1 MSQGFRIAVM
11 QSTTVITNYY
21 NDQLKYDIEREERV
35 LQGKITRQ
43 EADRE
48 EEEWQE
54 VSSFIIS
61 KRHGI
66 RRYL

>member
-1 MSQGFRIAVM
+1 M

-21 NDQLKYDIEREERV
+21 NDQLKYDIEREEKV
-35 LQGKITRQ
+35 IQGKLTRQ

-54 VSSFIIS
+54 VSFFEAN
-61 KRHGI
+61 R
-66 RRYL
+66 

>member
-1 MSQGFRIAVM
+1 M

-21 NDQLKYDIEREERV
+21 NDQLKYDIEREEKV
-35 LQGKITRQ
+35 IQGKLTRQ

-54 VSSFIIS
+54 VRLFVA
-61 KRHGI
+61 KRYSIHGYI
-66 RRYL
+66 

>member
-1 MSQGFRIAVM
+1 M

-35 LQGKITRQ
+35 LHGKITRQ

-48 EEEWQE
+48 EAEWQE
-54 VSSFIIS
+54 V
-61 KRHGI
+61 RMLTENGI
-66 RRYL
+66 FQIRWRNESTCPR

>member
-1 MSQGFRIAVM
+1 M

-35 LQGKITRQ
+35 VKGQITRQ

-48 EEEWQE
+48 EKEWQE
-54 VSSFIIS
+54 VSRFRWPETIWN
-61 KRHGI
+61 
-66 RRYL
+66 

>member
-1 MSQGFRIAVM
+1 M

-21 NDQLKYDIEREERV
+21 NDQLKYDIEREEKV

-48 EEEWQE
+48 EKEWQE
-54 VSSFIIS
+54 VSLSILN
-61 KRHGI
+61 RHGI
-66 RRYL
+66 RW

>member
-1 MSQGFRIAVM
+1 M

-21 NDQLKYDIEREERV
+21 NDQLKYDIEREEKV
-35 LQGKITRQ
+35 IQGKITRQ

-54 VSSFIIS
+54 VSSFIV
-61 KRHGI
+61 KGNGI
-66 RRYL
+66 CRYL

>member
-1 MSQGFRIAVM
+1 M

-21 NDQLKYDIEREERV
+21 NDQLKYDIEREEKV
-35 LQGKITRQ
+35 LQGKLTRQ

-54 VSSFIIS
+54 VSS
-61 KRHGI
+61 I
-66 RRYL
+66 RNQTMWYW

>member
-1 MSQGFRIAVM
+1 M

-21 NDQLKYDIEREERV
+21 NDQLKYDIEREEKV
-35 LQGKITRQ
+35 MQGKLTRQ

-54 VSSFIIS
+54 VRLFVA
-61 KRHGI
+61 KRYSVHG
-66 RRYL
+66 YH

>member
-1 MSQGFRIAVM
+1 M

-35 LQGKITRQ
+35 LQEKITRQ

-48 EEEWQE
+48 EKEWQE
-54 VSSFIIS
+54 VSLFIL

-66 RRYL
+66 CW